1 MNAFER
7 GLGRYL
13 DEGVLAF
20 LRTVRV
26 GVIGAGGLG
35 SNCAMHLVR
44 SGFADLV
51 LADPD
56 TVEPS
61 NLNRQHFT
69 LAQVGRPKVLALRDN
84 LLAVNPD
91 ARVEAHVRAVDADSM
106 AELFGACRAV
116 VEAVDDGCDAVL
128 ILHGTDTL
136 AYSAAAM
143 SFQLLGL
150 PAPVLFTGSM
160 LPAGVPDSDAWEN
173 VSGALLALGQGLAPG
188 VQLYFHGTLM
198 APTRCA
204 KVRSFGR
211 HPFAALQRQGGVAR
225 AASIPAA
232 LDYRQPK
239 ALANVGVLPLV
250 PGIGAPQLDGL
261 IGSGLQALIL
271 ECFGSGTGPSDNP
284 EFLAS
289 LQRAQAQGVVVVAIT
304 QCHEG
309 GVELDVYEAG
319 SRLRA
324 VGVLSGAGMTREAA
338 FGKLNALLGAGLDTQ
353 AIRHLVELDLCGEL
367 A

>member
-1 MNAFER
+1 MQSANNVMVLYTGGTIGMQASANGLAPASGFEAR
-7 GLGRYL
+7 MR
-13 DEGVLAF
+13 EQLANQPLPAWKF
-20 LRTVRV
+20 QEMAPLIDSANMTPAYWQRLRTA
-26 GVIGAGGLG
+26 VI
-35 SNCAMHLVR
+35 
-44 SGFADLV
+44 D
-51 LADPD
+51 
-56 TVEPS
+56 
-61 NLNRQHFT
+61 
-69 LAQVGRPKVLALRDN
+69 
-84 LLAVNPD
+84 
-91 ARVEAHVRAVDADSM
+91 AVDQ
-106 AELFGACRAV
+106 
-116 VEAVDDGCDAVL
+116 GCDGVL

-150 PAPVLFTGSM
+150 PTPVVFTGSM

-173 VSGALLALGQGLAPG
+173 VSGALAALGDGLAPG
-188 VQLYFHGTLM
+188 VHLHFHGALI

-211 HPFAALQRQGGVAR
+211 NPFAALNRQGGVAR
-225 AASIPAA
+225 AEAIPQA

-250 PGIGAPQLDGL
+250 PGIGAAQLDAV
-261 IGSGLQALIL
+261 IGSGIQALIL

-289 LQRAQAQGVVVVAIT
+289 LQHAQDKGIAVVAIT

-319 SRLRA
+319 SRLRG
-324 VGVLSGAGMTREAA
+324 VGVLSGGGMTREAA
-338 FGKLNALLGAGLDTQ
+338 FGKLNALIGAGLGTQ
-353 AIRHLVELDLCGEL
+353 EVRRLVELDLCGEL
-367 A
+367 R

>member
-1 MNAFER
+1 MSPANNLMVLYTGGTIGMQASANGLAPASGFEAR
-7 GLGRYL
+7 MR
-13 DEGVLAF
+13 EQLANVSVPAWRF
-20 LRTVRV
+20 REMSPLIDSANMTPAYWQRLRT
-26 GVIGAGGLG
+26 
-35 SNCAMHLVR
+35 
-44 SGFADLV
+44 
-51 LADPD
+51 
-56 TVEPS
+56 
-61 NLNRQHFT
+61 
-69 LAQVGRPKVLALRDN
+69 
-84 LLAVNPD
+84 
-91 ARVEAHVRAVDADSM
+91 
-106 AELFGACRAV
+106 AV

-150 PAPVLFTGSM
+150 PAPVVFTGSM

-173 VSGALLALGQGLAPG
+173 VSGALLALGKGLAPG
-188 VQLYFHGTLM
+188 VHLYFHGALM

-204 KVRSFGR
+204 KIRSFGR
-211 HPFAALQRQGGVAR
+211 HPFAALQRNGGVAK
-225 AASIPAA
+225 AEALPAA

-250 PGIGAPQLDGL
+250 PGIAAAPLDAL
-261 IGSGLQALIL
+261 LGSGIQALVL

-289 LQRAQAQGVVVVAIT
+289 LQRAEENGIVVVAIT

-319 SRLRA
+319 SRLRG
-324 VGVLSGAGMTREAA
+324 VGVLSGGGMTREAV
-338 FGKLNALLGAGLDTQ
+338 FGKLNALLGAGLSI
-353 AIRHLVELDLCGEL
+353 AEVLRLVELDLCGEL
-367 A
+367 S